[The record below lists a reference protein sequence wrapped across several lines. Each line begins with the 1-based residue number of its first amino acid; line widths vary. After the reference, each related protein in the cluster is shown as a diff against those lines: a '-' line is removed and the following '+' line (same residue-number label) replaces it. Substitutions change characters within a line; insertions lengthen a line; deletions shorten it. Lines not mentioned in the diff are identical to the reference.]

1 MKYLRVIDQDGNNTD
16 YESDFVPRIGERIE
30 LTYRVGAGPLRARYF
45 RVKDVVY
52 RLQLAPDIQVGVL
65 VEEDKNL
72 THWPS

>member
-1 MKYLRVIDQDGNNTD
+1 MKYLRVIDQDGNYTD

-30 LTYRVGAGPLRARYF
+30 LTYRVGAEPLRARYF

-52 RLQLAPDIQVGVL
+52 RLQLAPDIQVGIL

>member
-30 LTYRVGAGPLRARYF
+30 LTYRVGAEPLRVRYF

-52 RLQLAPDIQVGVL
+52 RLQLAPDIQVGIL